1 MAPYFRGTFMKL
13 SNTTLFLIPSLI
25 WGSTWYAI
33 KFQIGTTD
41 PLYSVAFRFF
51 LAAFLLI
58 LFIMIKGE
66 SIRFSWKT
74 HLYFMLQGVCLF
86 GINYWLVYMSEEH
99 LTSGLVAVIF
109 GGLIFL
115 NVFLSALFL
124 KSKIHTPVVVG
135 GVIGTV
141 GIGLIFKDELSVFD
155 FSDMNFL
162 AFLMALGA
170 MTLASC
176 GNILSAHYQRKR
188 IPIMQSNAFGMFY
201 GAVMVTIIALL
212 MGTPL
217 IYDSSISYS
226 VALIYLSVFG
236 SVIAFNTYLSLLGK
250 IGPGKAGYIS
260 LSMPVIALLFSTFL
274 EGYHWTVASLIGLLM
289 ILTGMYIALQRKQ
302 TVKVETI

>member
-1 MAPYFRGTFMKL
+1 MPGIRIFAPLMKL

-33 KFQIGTTD
+33 KFQIGETD
-41 PLYSVAFRFF
+41 PLYSVAYRFF
-51 LAAFLLI
+51 LAAAILLI
-58 LFIMIKGE
+58 YIKWRGE
-66 SIRFSWKT
+66 SLTFSWKT
-74 HLYFMLQGVCLF
+74 HLYFMLQGICLF
-86 GINYWLVYMSEEH
+86 GINYWLVYMAEEH

-124 KSKIHTPVVVG
+124 NAKIHMPVIIG
-135 GVIGTV
+135 GIIGTT

-155 FSDMNFL
+155 FSDMNFV
-162 AFLMALGA
+162 AFLMALGS

-176 GNILSAHYQRKR
+176 GNILSAHYQKRR
-188 IPIMQSNAFGMFY
+188 IPVMQSNAFGMLY
-201 GAVMVTIIALL
+201 GAIMVTILALL
-212 MGTPL
+212 MGKTVS
-217 IYDSSISYS
+217 YDTAISYT

-236 SVIAFNTYLSLLGK
+236 SVIAFNTYLNLLGK

-274 EGYHWTVASLIGLLM
+274 EGYQWTIASVVGLALILV
-289 ILTGMYIALQRKQ
+289 GMYIALQKRQIAKTQ
-302 TVKVETI
+302 

>member
-1 MAPYFRGTFMKL
+1 MKL

-33 KFQIGTTD
+33 KFQIGETD

-51 LAAFLLI
+51 LAAFVLI
-58 LFIMIKGE
+58 FFIKYKGE
-66 SIRFSWKT
+66 SIRFSWRT

-86 GINYWLVYMSEEH
+86 GINYWLVYMSEEQ

-109 GGLIFL
+109 GGLIFM

-124 KSKIHTPVVVG
+124 KSKIQLPVVIG

-155 FSDMNFL
+155 FSDMNFV
-162 AFLMALGA
+162 AFLLALGA
-170 MTLASC
+170 MSLASF
-176 GNILSAHYQRKR
+176 GNILSAYYQRR
-188 IPIMQSNAFGMFY
+188 LIPVMQSNAFGMLY
-201 GAVMVTIIALL
+201 GAVMVSIIALL
-212 MGTPL
+212 MGKPF
-217 IYDSSISYS
+217 IYDTAVSYTI
-226 VALIYLSVFG
+226 ALVYLSVFG

-274 EGYHWTVASLIGLLM
+274 EGYQWTLASIIGLLM
-289 ILTGMYIALQRKQ
+289 ILAGMYIALQRKTIAK
-302 TVKVETI
+302 TVAS

>member
-1 MAPYFRGTFMKL
+1 MKF

-51 LAAFLLI
+51 LAALLLI
-58 LFIMIKGE
+58 LFIRFKGE

-74 HLYFMLQGVCLF
+74 HLFFMLQGVCLF
-86 GINYWLVYMSEEH
+86 GINYWLVYMSEEQ

-109 GGLIFL
+109 GGLIFM

-135 GVIGTV
+135 GIIGTV

-155 FSDMNFL
+155 FSDMNFV
-162 AFLMALGA
+162 AFLMALGSMA
-170 MTLASC
+170 LASC
-176 GNILSAHYQRKR
+176 GNILSAHYQKQR
-188 IPIMQSNAFGMFY
+188 IPVMQSNAFGMLY
-201 GAVMVTIIALL
+201 GAMTVTIIAFL
-212 MGTPL
+212 MGKPL
-217 IYDSSISYS
+217 IYDTSISYT
-226 VALIYLSVFG
+226 VALLYLSVFG

-274 EGYHWTVASLIGLLM
+274 EGYQWTTASIIGLFM
-289 ILTGMYIALQRKQ
+289 ILVGMYIALQRKA
-302 TVKVETI
+302 VAKVSAS

>member
-1 MAPYFRGTFMKL
+1 MKL

-33 KFQIGTTD
+33 KFQIGVTD

-51 LAAFLLI
+51 LAAFVLI
-58 LFIMIKGE
+58 AFISVKGE
-66 SIRFSWKT
+66 SIRFSWKS
-74 HLYFMLQGVCLF
+74 HRYFMLQGVCLF

-155 FSDMNFL
+155 FSDMNFV

-170 MTLASC
+170 MTLASF
-176 GNILSAHYQRKR
+176 GNILSAYYQKR
-188 IPIMQSNAFGMFY
+188 QMPVMQSNAFGMLY
-201 GAVMVTIIALL
+201 GAIMVLVIALL
-212 MGTPL
+212 MGKPFVFDT
-217 IYDSSISYS
+217 SVSYS
-226 VALIYLSVFG
+226 VALVYLSVFG

-274 EGYHWTVASLIGLLM
+274 EGYQWTAASIFGLLM
-289 ILTGMYIALQRKQ
+289 ILAGMYIALQRKQ
-302 TVKVETI
+302 AVKIPAN